1 MSGVGNGMCHYQ
13 ARAPDCSRPSEAP
26 THYGSEP
33 KGCQGKVSNALGP
46 RECAMSKATL
56 SVQVI

>member
-13 ARAPDCSRPSEAP
+13 ARASDCARPSEAP
-26 THYGSEP
+26 AHYGSEP

-46 RECAMSKATL
+46 IECAMHKETL
-56 SVQVI
+56 SVQVT